1 MGRFLLYLV
10 AAFLG
15 TLAALFF
22 VLLFGASLLL
32 SGDTTPRVESA
43 SVLELDLGGPIPEV
57 APLDPIGSLV
67 GARATTLRAVT
78 EALEK
83 AAADDR
89 IAAVWLKPD
98 GVSASWATL
107 SEVRTALEAY
117 RAGGKPLLASSGAG
131 GFSEAAYYLASTA
144 DSVFTPPEASFEL
157 NGFYLAVPFFAGTL
171 DKLGVR
177 PQVIRA
183 GSYKSAAESFTNR
196 ELSPENREQYEDLLA
211 QTSAT
216 FTDAVATSRGL
227 APAEI
232 ERIVAEGGLYDAR
245 AALDAGLVDALRYDA
260 EVTAALRA
268 YTGQDADDELRTVA
282 LKDYVAVPRSEAGL
296 RLGSSKERIAVVY
309 AVGQIMP
316 GESKPNAGSGAILGS
331 DTFAETLREAVRDE
345 TVRAVVVRID
355 SPGGSA
361 AASDAMWQAVQ
372 EAREHVPVV
381 ASMGS
386 VAASGGYYAAV
397 AADTIIAEPNTVTG
411 SIGVIS
417 ILFDA
422 SEFLNDR
429 LGVTLDA
436 VQTGPAADLGSI
448 AGPLDSQ
455 EEAILERM
463 TEQVYTTFLARVAAG
478 RGFSADSAR
487 ALAGGR
493 VYTGARAEQL
503 GLVDALGDLGRAL
516 DIAAEM
522 ADLEDSDYQIHVL
535 PAERSFFELL
545 TEGSLTQAA
554 IHAWHDRRST
564 DAERVLRRQVAV
576 LREAARLHASPQ
588 ARLPFDVEV
597 R

>member
-10 AAFLG
+10 AAFFG
-15 TLAALFF
+15 ALAAFFF
-22 VLLFGASLLL
+22 VLLFGAALLL
-32 SGDTTPRVESA
+32 SGDTTPRVEAA
-43 SVLELDLGGPIPEV
+43 SVLELDLGGRVPEV
-57 APLDPIGSLV
+57 APLNPFGSLV
-67 GARATTLRAVT
+67 GTRAITLRDVT

-98 GVSASWATL
+98 GVNASWATL
-107 SEVRTALEAY
+107 SEVRAALEAY
-117 RAGGKPLLASSGAG
+117 RAGGKPLLASSGAD
-131 GFSEAAYYLASTA
+131 GFSEAAYFLASAA
-144 DSVFTPPEASFEL
+144 DSVFTPPEAAFEL

-196 ELSPENREQYEDLLA
+196 ALSPENREQYEDLLA

-216 FTDAVATSRGL
+216 FADAVAASRGL

-232 ERIVAEGGLYDAR
+232 ERIVAGGGLYDAR
-245 AALDAGLVDALRYDA
+245 AALDAGLVDDLRYDA

-268 YTGQDADDELRTVA
+268 YTGQDADAELRTVA
-282 LKDYVAVPRSEAGL
+282 LGDYVAVPRSETGL
-296 RLGSSKERIAVVY
+296 PTRSRNDRIAVVY

-316 GESKPNAGSGAILGS
+316 GESKPDAGSGAILGS

-345 TVRAVVVRID
+345 TVRAVVLRID

-361 AASDAMWQAVQ
+361 AASDAMWQAVE

-397 AADTIIAEPNTVTG
+397 AADTIVAEPNTVTG

-436 VQTGPAADLGSI
+436 VQTGPTADLGSI
-448 AGPLDSQ
+448 AEPLEPQ

-463 TEQVYTTFLARVAAG
+463 TEQIYTTFLARVAAG
-478 RGFSADSAR
+478 RGFSPDSAR
-487 ALAGGR
+487 ALAEGR
-493 VYTGARAEQL
+493 VYTGTRARQL
-503 GLVDALGDLGRAL
+503 GLVDELGGLDRAL
-516 DIAAEM
+516 EIAAEM
-522 ADLEDSDYQIHVL
+522 ANLEHGDYQLRVL
-535 PAERSFFELL
+535 PSEKSFFDLL
-545 TEGSLTQAA
+545 TSGSLAQAA
-554 IHAWHDRRST
+554 LDGWHAHRST
-564 DAERVLRRQVAV
+564 DAERVLRRQAAV
-576 LREAARLHASPQ
+576 LREAARLHAAPQ
-588 ARLPFDVEV
+588 ARLPFDVQV